1 MDNIKVMSVFGTRPE
16 AIKMAPLV
24 KKLEQ
29 TQGIESIVCVTAQ
42 HREMLDQVLEIF
54 DLHPQYDLNIMQPRQ
69 TLATITTKALN
80 GLSEVM
86 QQEKP
91 DLVLVHGD
99 TTTTFSGALGAY
111 YNQIKVGH
119 VEAGLRTYD
128 KYQPFPEE
136 INRCLTSQLTDLHFA
151 PTALAKEHLLKE
163 NVKQDAIFVTG
174 NTVIDVLQ
182 TTIEQNYHF
191 TVEQLNQIDF
201 ENKRVIAITAHR
213 RENIGQPLQ
222 NICRA
227 VKRIVEQHQDVEVVY
242 AVHKN
247 PAVSETVHAILGGHA
262 RIHLLDPLDLKDMHN
277 LMSRCYFVMTDSGGL
292 QEEVPSMGKPVLVLR
307 NVTERPEGVDA
318 GTLKL
323 AGTQEQTIYDMADT
337 LLNDKQEYEKMA
349 KAKNPFGDGNAS
361 DRIVKSILYYFGKA
375 QNRPQDYSIK
385 KEPEMG
391 GYEVKKER
399 MSVLSMLEKG
409 IITAEEAERLLLA
422 LNGTPKAAEREGVS
436 DVVNQAINKAGGAI
450 NTLAKALGKQA
461 EKLEPKVKDVAEKVS
476 GKASIIADDAKT
488 YAEKLREK
496 RAKAKEEK
504 QQDIEDI
511 EDIDDIDVDEEEEI
525 EVVRL
530 EEEKEEQPQQ
540 NKKGVVT
547 KLFTNLTDTAGQIQ
561 YHVKEKASET
571 KEFIGKVKELRED
584 MKKEKEEQPPEE
596 MKQAEKIEKEE
607 TEQTEQNDVLP
618 SDYLKKADKG
628 IENVQSQLQQLDD
641 METFLKNAFGEY
653 ENWEDEEETQEGEKK
668 EE

>member
-1 MDNIKVMSVFGTRPE
+1 MS
-16 AIKMAPLV
+16 KLQSN
-24 KKLEQ
+24 KSKLELNYIGLRRLFEKEGNQ
-29 TQGIESIVCVTAQ
+29 KALCDLVFRYIREKYTSSNTREKILNEPIDPFFIGIQIAPKELEEGLQGCLSDEQRQRVAVILLCNNVEPQNELRKCISIKYFS
-42 HREMLDQVLEIF
+42 D
-54 DLHPQYDLNIMQPRQ
+54 YDL
-69 TLATITTKALN
+69 
-80 GLSEVM
+80 
-86 QQEKP
+86 
-91 DLVLVHGD
+91 
-99 TTTTFSGALGAY
+99 
-111 YNQIKVGH
+111 
-119 VEAGLRTYD
+119 
-128 KYQPFPEE
+128 
-136 INRCLTSQLTDLHFA
+136 
-151 PTALAKEHLLKE
+151 
-163 NVKQDAIFVTG
+163 
-174 NTVIDVLQ
+174 
-182 TTIEQNYHF
+182 
-191 TVEQLNQIDF
+191 
-201 ENKRVIAITAHR
+201 
-213 RENIGQPLQ
+213 
-222 NICRA
+222 
-227 VKRIVEQHQDVEVVY
+227 
-242 AVHKN
+242 
-247 PAVSETVHAILGGHA
+247 
-262 RIHLLDPLDLKDMHN
+262 
-277 LMSRCYFVMTDSGGL
+277 
-292 QEEVPSMGKPVLVLR
+292 
-307 NVTERPEGVDA
+307 
-318 GTLKL
+318 
-323 AGTQEQTIYDMADT
+323 
-337 LLNDKQEYEKMA
+337 
-349 KAKNPFGDGNAS
+349 
-361 DRIVKSILYYFGKA
+361 LY
-375 QNRPQDYSIK
+375 R
-385 KEPEMG
+385 
-391 GYEVKKER
+391 
-399 MSVLSMLEKG
+399 KG

-476 GKASIIADDAKT
+476 GKASVIADDAKT

-540 NKKGVVT
+540 NKKGDVT

-596 MKQAEKIEKEE
+596 MKQAEEIEKEE

-641 METFLKNAFGEY
+641 MEAFLKNAFGEY